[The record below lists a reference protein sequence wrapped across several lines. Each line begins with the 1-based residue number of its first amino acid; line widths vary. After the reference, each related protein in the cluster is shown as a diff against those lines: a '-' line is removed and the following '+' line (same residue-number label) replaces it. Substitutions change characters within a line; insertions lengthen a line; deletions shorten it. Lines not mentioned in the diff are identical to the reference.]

1 VTDYPLKPR
10 GPRPPPPRIVR
21 PAAPDQ
27 RMDSPRPERPEA
39 PQPPP
44 IQRPRDPV
52 PPTPNGRLGIVERL
66 LGTARSMTFTNV
78 LILALIA
85 MVAIPTYA
93 GYRFLSD
100 PELRRE
106 FLVRAEI
113 LEANLPCIV
122 LRIKGG
128 GRPTR
133 YSVGSVYALDTARQM
148 ERFVGL
154 RSNGDLSAAD
164 LAAACQDVVA
174 TANRLREMPP

>member
-1 VTDYPLKPR
+1 
-10 GPRPPPPRIVR
+10 
-21 PAAPDQ
+21 
-27 RMDSPRPERPEA
+27 
-39 PQPPP
+39 
-44 IQRPRDPV
+44 
-52 PPTPNGRLGIVERL
+52 
-66 LGTARSMTFTNV
+66 MTFTNV

-106 FLVRAEI
+106 FLVRAEL
-113 LEANLPCIV
+113 LEANLPCVV

-133 YSVGSVYALDTARQM
+133 YSIATIYALDTVRQM
-148 ERFVGL
+148 ERIVGL

-164 LAAACQDVVA
+164 IAAACQDVIA
-174 TANRLREMPP
+174 TANRLKETPPI